1 MKSSELRTGNLIDY
15 NGIHCTV
22 EIINGEVDEVYIL
35 GDSFYYGV
43 NIKEIEGIPITK
55 ERLLVFGFVQDKIDK
70 SFELNSFSIFLD
82 KRIKDNIYLKSIDGF
97 GNFTW
102 NVASGLKV
110 QYIHQLQNLYFAL
123 TNEELI
129 LNN

>member
-1 MKSSELRTGNLIDY
+1 MKLNELRIGNLINY
-15 NGIHCTV
+15 NGIDCTV
-22 EIINGEVDEVYIL
+22 EIVNRELEEVYIL
-35 GDSFYYGV
+35 GGDFYYSTSIE
-43 NIKEIEGIPITK
+43 NINGIQLTK
-55 ERLLVFGFVQDKIDK
+55 EWLFNFGFKQDKIDK

>member
-1 MKSSELRTGNLIDY
+1 MKAQDLRIGNLVDY

-22 EIINGEVDEVYIL
+22 EVINGEVDEVYIL

-43 NIKEIEGIPITK
+43 NIKEIEPILLTK
-55 ERLLVFGFVQDKIDK
+55 EWLLVFGFVQDKIDK
-70 SFELNSFSIFLD
+70 SFVLNSFSIFLD
-82 KRIKDNIYLKSIDGF
+82 KRIKANIYLKSIDGF

-110 QYIHQLQNLYFAL
+110 QYVHQLQNLYFAL
-123 TNEELI
+123 TNEELKI
-129 LNN
+129 N